1 MTIDL
6 VTGLTV
12 PTDLLRGGQWLPA
25 ADGSRFDVIDPATA
39 QKIADVAN
47 ATVDDALACVEAAA
61 GAAAGWAGT
70 APRERAR
77 ILLRAFDLMTEREDQ
92 LAELIVRE
100 NGKARVDALGE
111 VRYAAEFFRWYAEEA
126 VRVSGEIRTAPSGA
140 NRIMVVR
147 QPIGIA
153 LLITPWNFPAA
164 MATRKIGPAL
174 AAGCTVIL
182 KPASETPL
190 TALAVGAILAEAGV
204 PDGVVNVIPSRRCG
218 AVAQDVLADPRVRKL
233 SFTGSTEV
241 GRTLLKTA
249 ADHVISASMEL
260 GRSAP
265 LLVLEDADVDVAVA
279 GAMVAQMRNG
289 GEACTA
295 ENRLYVHSSLVEEFT
310 GKFAEA
316 MGALTV
322 GPGMDGAVVGP
333 LVNAAAVDKV
343 AELGDDA
350 VERGARGLV
359 GGTRGEGP
367 RPH

>member
-190 TALAVGAILAEAGV
+190 TAYAMARIGAQAVV
-204 PDGVVNVIPSRRCG
+204 PSRVVNVLTSTHSAAITY
-218 AVAQDVLADPRVRKL
+218 AMLADPRVRKL
-233 SFTGSTEV
+233 SFKI
-241 GRTLLKTA
+241 GRA
-249 ADHVISASMEL
+249 H
-260 GRSAP
+260 
-265 LLVLEDADVDVAVA
+265 
-279 GAMVAQMRNG
+279 
-289 GEACTA
+289 
-295 ENRLYVHSSLVEEFT
+295 
-310 GKFAEA
+310 
-316 MGALTV
+316 
-322 GPGMDGAVVGP
+322 
-333 LVNAAAVDKV
+333 
-343 AELGDDA
+343 
-350 VERGARGLV
+350 
-359 GGTRGEGP
+359 
-367 RPH
+367 